1 MQGIL
6 WSNCTEHACCQSH
19 FFKKTQMD
27 TEAICKKWKRIVIT
41 KPIKKYKQAASCF
54 HCSASRTSDDMFD
67 VDNIE
72 DLEEVS
78 KTLTNMCQEDIDV
91 LNIKGCHPKSCI
103 MHCFPITPTCA
114 RPFLANKDESFDNDL
129 ACQLFWDNKG
139 QQCGEKIYLL
149 GYETQC
155 KGPSTP
161 CFLHQHL
168 LRQRKKKSRHSA
180 SDHASCL

>member
-1 MQGIL
+1 
-6 WSNCTEHACCQSH
+6 
-19 FFKKTQMD
+19 
-27 TEAICKKWKRIVIT
+27 
-41 KPIKKYKQAASCF
+41 
-54 HCSASRTSDDMFD
+54 MFD

-78 KTLTNMCQEDIDV
+78 KTLTNMCQEDIVV

-114 RPFLANKDESFDNDL
+114 TPFLTNKDESFDNDL

-180 SDHASCL
+180 SDHASCLRGDK